1 MNNPIKKS
9 VEELN
14 KHLSKE
20 DIQMVKNHAKMLNIA
35 NYWRNANQTVA
46 GRGNPFQGSCLTLR
60 NELSEET
67 RADKTKDFIGKGH
80 PVESSRVREPWRT
93 ALPCGSQSLVLR

>member
-46 GRGNPFQGSCLTLR
+46 GRGTPS
-60 NELSEET
+60 
-67 RADKTKDFIGKGH
+67 RA
-80 PVESSRVREPWRT
+80 
-93 ALPCGSQSLVLR
+93 